1 MEIHNLLDVKSR
13 TECRLTVFTIDKDL
27 LQKPQSDP
35 VV

>member
-13 TECRLTVFTIDKDL
+13 TECRLTVFTIDTDI
-27 LQKPQSDP
+27 LQKTQSDP

>member
-13 TECRLTVFTIDKDL
+13 TECRLTVFTIDKE
-27 LQKPQSDP
+27 KKKKTQSDP